1 MSAIATLIDF
11 LMGLMRDEK
20 TRLEFERDPDAGL
33 ADRGLENVTGQD
45 VRDARLMMAD
55 DGVAR
60 QKAGHASRP
69 DRGDDDDVVRE
80 IRNTTNNFEVNN
92 TVVAVDDRDTT
103 VIVDSFNSDTDVVAI
118 QDNDVIDNST
128 DNSTDNSVDNS
139 TETDV
144 DVISI
149 EDNDTTVPATESG
162 EAAPEP
168 GAATE
173 PAAGTEPGTE
183 PGAGAEQETEA
194 EPGFEAEPGL
204 EAGIDPV
211 LAAPADEPFDV
222 APETLDPVVG

>member
-1 MSAIATLIDF
+1 MSAIASLIDF

-20 TRLEFERDPDAGL
+20 TRLEFERDPEAGL

-55 DGVAR
+55 DGMARPRAGAAR
-60 QKAGHASRP
+60 QE
-69 DRGDDDDVVRE
+69 RGGDDDVVRE
-80 IRNTTNNFEVNN
+80 IRNTTNNFEVNT

-118 QDNDVIDNST
+118 QDNDVI
-128 DNSTDNSVDNS
+128 DNS

-173 PAAGTEPGTE
+173 PAVGTEPGTE

>member
-1 MSAIATLIDF
+1 MSAMTTLVDF
-11 LMGLMRDEK
+11 LMSLMRDEK

-128 DNSTDNSVDNS
+128 NTSTDNS

-149 EDNDTTVPATESG
+149 EDNDTTLP
-162 EAAPEP
+162 APEP
-168 GAATE
+168 GAEPEQETE
-173 PAAGTEPGTE
+173 PAAETEPGVD
-183 PGAGAEQETEA
+183 A
-194 EPGFEAEPGL
+194 EPGFEAAQGFEP
-204 EAGIDPV
+204 EASVDPV
-211 LAAPADEPFDV
+211 LAGPADEPFDQ
-222 APETLDPVVG
+222 APDTLDPVVG

>member
-1 MSAIATLIDF
+1 MSAIASLIDF

-20 TRLEFERDPDAGL
+20 TRLEFERDPEAGL

-55 DGVAR
+55 DGMARPRAGAAR
-60 QKAGHASRP
+60 QE
-69 DRGDDDDVVRE
+69 RGGDDDVVRE
-80 IRNTTNNFEVNN
+80 IRNTTNNFEVNT

-128 DNSTDNSVDNS
+128 NTSTDNS

-149 EDNDTTVPATESG
+149 EDNDTTLP
-162 EAAPEP
+162 APEP
-168 GAATE
+168 GAEPEQETE
-173 PAAGTEPGTE
+173 PAAETEPGVD
-183 PGAGAEQETEA
+183 A
-194 EPGFEAEPGL
+194 EPGFEAAQGFEP
-204 EAGIDPV
+204 EASVDPV
-211 LAAPADEPFDV
+211 LAGPADEPFDQ
-222 APETLDPVVG
+222 APDTLDPVVG